1 MRPAAHASVI
11 GPGAPPLPIRLRKLI
26 GTIVL
31 MIFIP
36 VYCLFAAAVGDRLLY
51 GAPGLA
57 QAAYYVIAGLVWV
70 LPAGVVVT
78 WMVRPRPGEL
88 RNRS

>member
-1 MRPAAHASVI
+1 M
-11 GPGAPPLPIRLRKLI
+11 PIRLRKFL

-31 MIFIP
+31 MVFIP
-36 VYCLFAAAVGDRLLY
+36 VYCLFAALVGNLVLAD
-51 GAPGLA
+51 ASGLV
-57 QAAYYVIAGLVWV
+57 QALYYVVAGLVWV

-88 RNRS
+88 RNQS

>member
-1 MRPAAHASVI
+1 M
-11 GPGAPPLPIRLRKLI
+11 PIRLRKLI

-31 MIFIP
+31 MVFIP

-51 GAPGLA
+51 GASGLA
-57 QAAYYVIAGLVWV
+57 QAAYYVIAGLIWV

-78 WMVRPRPGEL
+78 WMVRPRAGEL